1 MNRAL
6 GLMYAAAVAGSAGV
20 AGLGCGDNF
29 EAPALTAEQLFVKL
43 RQLPGVTVQETPTD
57 QPGFHYYILHFTQ
70 PVDHEDPS
78 LGTFEQEVSLL
89 HRDERSKV
97 PMVIATTG
105 YADYIHDKPV
115 ELTRL
120 LAANQVSIE
129 HRFFGASRPDPADWT
144 KLTIKQMADDEHAVI
159 EALHSIYQ
167 GAFLSTGGSKGGM
180 AAVFHRRFYPDDVD
194 GTVAYVAPISFGA
207 PDVRYAPFLDTL
219 GPAPCREAVRNAAVR
234 MLSSRREAM
243 CSHAETQKQHSY
255 TRVAIGPAVEAA
267 IVSLEWTFWQ
277 YSGVTR
283 CPDVPGPD
291 ATDDQLF
298 AFLDDVSPVSD
309 SDDEKL
315 AAFEAYYYQSYA
327 ELGYPEEG
335 AAYLSPFLSFG
346 EDDYTGELPAHEE
359 EPDYNDQ
366 AMKDIDNWVE
376 HSGYRLLFIYGQWDP
391 WTKGKF
397 PLGDAVDSHALI
409 APEGTHMVRIAQLD
423 TADRELALSKLE
435 AWTGTTPMLSRL
447 QLPAADGGERKAMR
461 STRMPPALARALTLR
476 K

>member
-1 MNRAL
+1 MC
-6 GLMYAAAVAGSAGV
+6 AAAVAGSAGV
-20 AGLGCGDNF
+20 AGLGCGDNL
-29 EAPALTAEQLFVKL
+29 EVPALTPEELSVRL
-43 RQLPGVTVQETPTD
+43 RQLPGVTVQETATD
-57 QPGFHYYILHFTQ
+57 QPGFHYYVLHFTQ
-70 PVDHEDPS
+70 PIDHGDPS
-78 LGTFEQEVSLL
+78 LGTFQQEVSLL
-89 HRDERSKV
+89 HRDDRAKA
-97 PMVIATTG
+97 PMVVATSG
-105 YADYIHDKPV
+105 YADFIHDKPV

-120 LAANQVSIE
+120 LGANQVSIE
-129 HRFFGASRPDPADWT
+129 HRYFGTSRPDPADWT

-159 EALHSIYQ
+159 EAMHSIYQ

-180 AAVFHRRFYPDDVD
+180 TAVFHRRFYPDDVD

-207 PDVRYAPFLDTL
+207 PDERYASFLDTL

-243 CSHAETQKQHSY
+243 CEHAETQTQHSY
-255 TRVAIGPAVEAA
+255 TRVALGPAVEAA

-335 AAYLSPFLSFG
+335 AAYLSPFLWFG
-346 EDDYTGELPAHEE
+346 EDDYARELPVE
-359 EPDYNDQ
+359 EPEYNDK

-397 PLGDAVDSHALI
+397 PTGDAVDSPVLT
-409 APEGTHMVRIAQLD
+409 APEGTHMVRITDLD
-423 TADRELALSKLE
+423 HADRELALSKLE
-435 AWTGTTPMLSRL
+435 AWTGATPMLSRL
-447 QLPAADGGERKAMR
+447 QLPAAAGERKALR